1 MVGAPLFPIAH
12 HQGKIIIHLVGA
24 NMPAHIGHPCLLDRP
39 GRLCHTFSSATFEG
53 MISLYHLR

>member
-24 NMPAHIGHPCLLDRP
+24 NMPAHIGHHCLLIAP
-39 GRLCHTFSSATFEG
+39 AGSVASFHPRLLG
-53 MISLYHLR
+53 V